1 MRHTLRETWSGLK
14 RNLTMTLA
22 VIVTIWVSL
31 TLFGAGVMA
40 AQQIDLVKGRWYD
53 KIEVSVFLCVKD
65 STGGNCQPGEETSQ
79 AQRDHIKKTLEANPE
94 VSEVYYETKQQAF
107 EDWQEVY
114 KDSPL
119 KDTVTVDQ
127 MQDSFRIKL
136 HNPENFAGVAA
147 EAGGLP
153 GVQAVVDLHSVL
165 DPIFRWLNG
174 LQWGTI
180 GMSVL
185 LLVAAALQIG
195 NSIRIAAFSRR
206 RELGI
211 MRLVGASNL
220 YIMAPFL
227 LESLITGL
235 IGALMACGTLAL
247 GFELIVAR
255 NAQVSIKTLQWIG
268 WSHAGIA
275 MAAVAIV
282 AILLSIIPTIL
293 ATRKYLRV

>member
-1 MRHTLRETWSGLK
+1 
-14 RNLTMTLA
+14 
-22 VIVTIWVSL
+22 
-31 TLFGAGVMA
+31 
-40 AQQIDLVKGRWYD
+40 
-53 KIEVSVFLCVKD
+53 
-65 STGGNCQPGEETSQ
+65 
-79 AQRDHIKKTLEANPE
+79 
-94 VSEVYYETKQQAF
+94 
-107 EDWQEVY
+107 
-114 KDSPL
+114 
-119 KDTVTVDQ
+119 
-127 MQDSFRIKL
+127 
-136 HNPENFAGVAA
+136 
-147 EAGGLP
+147 
-153 GVQAVVDLHSVL
+153 
-165 DPIFRWLNG
+165 
-174 LQWGTI
+174 
-180 GMSVL
+180 MSVL